1 MKHNNNNF
9 GLISRGEY
17 DREPLGFFDDWFDD
31 FMPMLSRKEMKQFNS
46 IMKTDIKESGDNYV
60 LEVDLP
66 GFDKKEVSLELDNGY
81 LSITAKREH
90 KVEDDDEKK
99 GNFIRRERSF
109 GQFSRSFY
117 VGDIDEE
124 DIDAKLENGILTI
137 KLPKEKKE
145 QPKSNRIE
153 IK

>member
-31 FMPMLSRKEMKQFNS
+31 FMPMFSRKEMKQFNS

-66 GFDKKEVSLELDNGY
+66 GFDKKDVSLELDNGY

-145 QPKSNRIE
+145 QSKSNRIE